1 MYTELTADLTKA
13 LKASI
18 CPKPVIDS
26 NGIRR
31 DQYLNSHQLMS
42 SASVLRR
49 CSEVLLSEARK
60 LEVDQFVGLALG
72 GCALA
77 GSMSAL
83 SADTQ
88 HPISVAMF
96 RDRPKDYGFQGFL
109 SCSIPTHHRVC
120 IVDDVISTGTSALR
134 AIDHLRT
141 FNVKVVG
148 TMSVVR
154 RGNDGIQKLR
164 ASGIPTVS
172 LIDIYDILGAPE
184 TKLATTNC

>member
-18 CPKPVIDS
+18 CPEPIIDS

-42 SASVLRR
+42 SAGVLRR

-60 LEVDQFVGLALG
+60 LEADQFVGLALG

-77 GSMSAL
+77 GAMSAL

-96 RDRPKDYGFQGFL
+96 RDRPKDYGFQGYL
-109 SCSIPTHHRVC
+109 SCSIPTQSRVS

-141 FNVKVVG
+141 FDVRVVG
-148 TMSVVR
+148 TISVVR
-154 RGNDGIQKLR
+154 RGNDGTRRLR
-164 ASGIPTVS
+164 DSGIAAVS
-172 LIDIYDILGAPE
+172 LIDIYDVLDAPE
-184 TKLATTNC
+184 AKLATTDC

>member
-1 MYTELTADLTKA
+1 
-13 LKASI
+13 
-18 CPKPVIDS
+18 
-26 NGIRR
+26 
-31 DQYLNSHQLMS
+31 MS
-42 SASVLRR
+42 SANVLRR

-77 GSMSAL
+77 GAMSAL

-96 RDRPKDYGFQGFL
+96 RDRPKDHGFQGYL

-134 AIDHLRT
+134 AIVHLRT
-141 FNVKVVG
+141 INVKVVG

-154 RGNDGIQKLR
+154 RGNDGIQRLR
-164 ASGIPTVS
+164 GSGVPAVS
-172 LIDIYDILGAPE
+172 LIDIYDVLGAPE
-184 TKLATTNC
+184 AKLATADC